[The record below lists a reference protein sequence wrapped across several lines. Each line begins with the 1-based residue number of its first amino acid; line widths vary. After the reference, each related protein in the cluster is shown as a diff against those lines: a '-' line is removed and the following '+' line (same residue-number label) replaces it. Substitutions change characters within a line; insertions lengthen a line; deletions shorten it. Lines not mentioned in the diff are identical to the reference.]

1 MSQEKVMSDKK
12 VKNLSDTDFDTTIA
26 EGVTLVDFWAPW
38 CGPCRMQVPILEEL
52 AESVD
57 GQTKIAK
64 LNVDE
69 AETVAERFGVQ
80 AIPTLLLFK
89 DGNEVQRF
97 IGVQSKETLIN
108 AISSVF

>member
-1 MSQEKVMSDKK
+1 MPDTKVI
-12 VKNLSDTDFDTTIA
+12 NLIDSDFDLAIA

-108 AISSVF
+108 AISSAL

>member
-1 MSQEKVMSDKK
+1 MSDKK

-69 AETVAERFGVQ
+69 AEGVAGRFGVQ

-97 IGVQSKETLIN
+97 IGVQSKETLID
-108 AISSVF
+108 AISSAL